1 MGKLFLNLINKFIVL
16 VLLKMTNVN
25 FSWINIIFNINPNK
39 INKYL
44 TKNT

>member
-1 MGKLFLNLINKFIVL
+1 MGKIFLNLINKFIVL

-25 FSWINIIFNINPNK
+25 LNWINIIFNINPNK